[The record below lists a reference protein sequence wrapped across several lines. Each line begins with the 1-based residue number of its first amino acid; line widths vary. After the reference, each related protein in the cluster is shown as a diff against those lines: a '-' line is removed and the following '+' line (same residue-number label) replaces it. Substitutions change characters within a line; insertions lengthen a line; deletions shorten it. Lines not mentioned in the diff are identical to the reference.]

1 MEEEV
6 DLRGYIGVLLKHWKI
21 IVSITVIAG
30 LVAGLVSFLPSR
42 SYEAK
47 AGVVYMPEYGDSDEE
62 ESTLT
67 TAQQTLIALVE
78 SNSVASQVVEQLGD
92 RLEPGERGLASLLSK
107 VRVANQGDF
116 IEIKVKDP
124 DPEKAAD
131 IANAWAESY
140 VSYVN
145 GLYEAQGPMVQVADL
160 AIVPESPVAT
170 HRVQNTV
177 IALVLGLIVG
187 ILAAFVVE
195 YFQKTPQKAR
205 TIRKKPS

>member
-6 DLRGYIGVLLKHWKI
+6 DLRGYIGVLLRHWKV
-21 IVSITVIAG
+21 IVSITVIAVIIGG
-30 LVAGLVSFLPSR
+30 LLSFLPSR

-62 ESTLT
+62 ASALNI
-67 TAQQTLIALVE
+67 ARQTLIALVK
-78 SNSVASQVVEQLGD
+78 SSSVASQVVEQLGN

-107 VRVANQGDF
+107 VQVANQGDF

-124 DPEKAAD
+124 DPEQAAD

-145 GLYEAQGPMVQVADL
+145 GLYEAQETMVQVADL

-170 HRVQNTV
+170 HRVRNTF
-177 IALVLGLIVG
+177 IALVLGLVIGVIVAFG
-187 ILAAFVVE
+187 IE
-195 YFQKTPQKAR
+195 YFGKPAEKAR
-205 TIRKKPS
+205 VGKKSPS

>member
-1 MEEEV
+1 MEDEM
-6 DLRGYIGVLLKHWKI
+6 DLRGYISVLLRHWKI
-21 IVSITVIAG
+21 IVSITVIAVIIG
-30 LVAGLVSFLPSR
+30 GLVSFLPSR

-47 AGVVYMPEYGDSDEE
+47 AGVVYMHEYGSSDEE
-62 ESTLT
+62 ASALNI
-67 TAQQTLIALVE
+67 AQQTLIALAK
-78 SNSVASQVVEQLGD
+78 SSSVASLAVEQLGD
-92 RLEPGERGLASLLSK
+92 RLEPSERGLASLTSK

-145 GLYEAQGPMVQVADL
+145 GLYESQETMVQVADV

-170 HRVQNTV
+170 HRVRNAV

-187 ILAAFVVE
+187 VLAAFVVE
-195 YFQKTPQKAR
+195 YFRKPPQKAR
-205 TIRKKPS
+205 ARKN